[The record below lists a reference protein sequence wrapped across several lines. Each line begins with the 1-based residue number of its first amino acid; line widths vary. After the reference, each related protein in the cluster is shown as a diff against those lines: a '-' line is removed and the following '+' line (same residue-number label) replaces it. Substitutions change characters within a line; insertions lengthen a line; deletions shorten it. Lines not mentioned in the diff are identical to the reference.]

1 MPVRSSATP
10 SESPNPISTP
20 GLTWLASMLQTTDPL
35 FPIGS
40 YAHSY
45 GLEELC
51 ASGEV
56 KDAATLL
63 KFLESVVF
71 LNLQEFEL
79 PYLRFSYIAAERNDF
94 EDICQLDEEINAS
107 KPCKELRQAS
117 SSQGQQRL
125 RLIYKLRPTDRF
137 EALHELKKQKR
148 IIPHHITIF
157 AAENVDLGTPLDAT
171 LMSWTYQALAAPCAA
186 SLKLVRIGQEG
197 AQTVLTKSLR
207 QVATLIQ
214 RSQSIDRE
222 FAGAFLPNLDV
233 ASQRHEHAYAR
244 LFIS

>member
-1 MPVRSSATP
+1 
-10 SESPNPISTP
+10 
-20 GLTWLASMLQTTDPL
+20 MLQTTDPL

-56 KDAATLL
+56 HDPASLSRFL
-63 KFLESVVF
+63 KSIVF

-79 PYLRFSYIAAERNDF
+79 PYLRFAYEAAQGADY
-94 EDICQLDEEINAS
+94 DLICQLDEEIAAS

-117 SSQGQQRL
+117 QSQGQQRL
-125 RLIYKLRPTDRF
+125 RLISKLRPTPLF
-137 EALHELKKQKR
+137 EELKALKKQKR
-148 IIPHHITIF
+148 IVPHHLTLF
-157 AAENVDLGTPLDAT
+157 AAENVDLGTPLSAS
-171 LMSWTYQALAAPCAA
+171 LIAWSYQALAAPCAA
-186 SLKLVRIGQEG
+186 SLKLIRVGQEG
-197 AQTVLTKSLR
+197 AQTVLTESLQHIGSIIQKSLT
-207 QVATLIQ
+207 V
-214 RSQSIDRE
+214 DRD
-222 FAGAFLPNLDV
+222 FAGAFLPTLDI